1 MCINT
6 FKKTIRIRC
15 PEHIPNCYYQKNLS
29 QPAVWPE
36 SWHIYCETGN
46 RGEAKVLLFLP
57 KFKEVFGMELLHDSE
72 ELVGSL
78 DCQLK
83 RLEEK
88 IDTSQSVE
96 LMKDLHRMDDE
107 IRHFKDVEITT
118 NSVVSSV
125 NKQGETIKKIE
136 EGTRNKFTEMTSQMK
151 STEAMVADKHKNL
164 ISKINGISSR
174 VDSLE
179 EKIDLA
185 VRELKSEA
193 RKTSVLRKLLW
204 LD

>member
-1 MCINT
+1 
-6 FKKTIRIRC
+6 
-15 PEHIPNCYYQKNLS
+15 
-29 QPAVWPE
+29 
-36 SWHIYCETGN
+36 
-46 RGEAKVLLFLP
+46 
-57 KFKEVFGMELLHDSE
+57 MELLHDSD

-96 LMKDLHRMDDE
+96 LMKDLHRIDDE

-125 NKQGETIKKIE
+125 KKQGETIKKLE

-151 STEAMVADKHKNL
+151 STEAMVADKHKDL
-164 ISKINGISSR
+164 ISKINDISSR

>member
-1 MCINT
+1 
-6 FKKTIRIRC
+6 
-15 PEHIPNCYYQKNLS
+15 
-29 QPAVWPE
+29 
-36 SWHIYCETGN
+36 
-46 RGEAKVLLFLP
+46 
-57 KFKEVFGMELLHDSE
+57 MELLHDSD

-88 IDTSQSVE
+88 IDTSQPAA
-96 LMKDLHRMDDE
+96 LMKDIHRIDDE
-107 IRHFKDVEITT
+107 IKHFKDVEITT
-118 NSVVSSV
+118 NTVVSSV
-125 NKQGETIKKIE
+125 KEHDEAIKKLE
-136 EGTRNKFTEMTSQMK
+136 ERTRSKFAEMTAQI
-151 STEAMVADKHKNL
+151 EAMDADKHRN
-164 ISKINGISSR
+164 IVSKINDISSR
-174 VDSLE
+174 VDNLE

>member
-1 MCINT
+1 
-6 FKKTIRIRC
+6 
-15 PEHIPNCYYQKNLS
+15 
-29 QPAVWPE
+29 
-36 SWHIYCETGN
+36 
-46 RGEAKVLLFLP
+46 
-57 KFKEVFGMELLHDSE
+57 MELLHDSD

-88 IDTSQSVE
+88 IDTSRPVA
-96 LMKDLHRMDDE
+96 LMKDIHRIDDE

-118 NSVVSSV
+118 NTVISSV
-125 NKQGETIKKIE
+125 KEHDETIKELE
-136 EGTRNKFTEMTSQMK
+136 ERTSNKFVKMTAQIEATK
-151 STEAMVADKHKNL
+151 AMVDDKHKNL
-164 ISKINGISSR
+164 ISKINDISSR
-174 VDSLE
+174 VDNLE
-179 EKIDLA
+179 EKIELA

>member
-1 MCINT
+1 
-6 FKKTIRIRC
+6 
-15 PEHIPNCYYQKNLS
+15 
-29 QPAVWPE
+29 
-36 SWHIYCETGN
+36 
-46 RGEAKVLLFLP
+46 
-57 KFKEVFGMELLHDSE
+57 MELLHDSD

-88 IDTSQSVE
+88 IDTSQPVA

-125 NKQGETIKKIE
+125 NKQDETIKKLE
-136 EGTRNKFTEMTSQMK
+136 ESTRNKFTEMTSQIK
-151 STEAMVADKHKNL
+151 STEVMVADKHKDL
-164 ISKINGISSR
+164 ISKINDISGR

>member
-1 MCINT
+1 
-6 FKKTIRIRC
+6 
-15 PEHIPNCYYQKNLS
+15 
-29 QPAVWPE
+29 
-36 SWHIYCETGN
+36 
-46 RGEAKVLLFLP
+46 
-57 KFKEVFGMELLHDSE
+57 MELLHDSE